1 MTERHALI
9 AANRVPGI
17 GAARV
22 RALMQAFGSLA
33 AVRECAIDDIVQY
46 GKGLSPQQASQLLEA
61 LHSDFAER
69 EEAQATKSST
79 KIFTWADEGYPER
92 LRDAPGQLPPLA
104 IYCVGDAALLRQTQ
118 VAVVG
123 SRRASVYGTEQAQR
137 FALRLAQ
144 AGIHVTSGLAEGI
157 DSAAHEGA
165 LLAGKDAPGKT
176 IACIG
181 AALDQVY
188 PSSRIPLARDIVRGG
203 GCVISEYPFGRHADA
218 QTFPQRNRLIASLAK
233 ATLVIETPLRG
244 GTLITVDYAHA
255 YNRQVY
261 VLPGRADQ
269 PSFAGNHRLLRED
282 GGRLV
287 TSAEQILEDF
297 GELELRE
304 GRVSETDVGEV
315 LPLGLSDDEAALYT
329 ALGADELTL
338 DELAQRTGMDM
349 PTVMSTA
356 IALQMRKQLRTLPGG
371 RVKRVTR

>member
-1 MTERHALI
+1 MTDRHALI
-9 AANRVPGI
+9 AINRVAGF
-17 GAARV
+17 GAARA
-22 RALMQAFGSLA
+22 RMLEDAFGSFA
-33 AVRECAIDDIVQY
+33 EVRNASASAVLQAC
-46 GKGLSPQQASQLLEA
+46 KGISPQQAAQLVEV

-69 EEAQATKSST
+69 EEERAAKAST
-79 KIFTWADEGYPER
+79 TILTWVDEGYPES
-92 LRDAPGQLPPLA
+92 LRNASAQLPPPAL
-104 IYCVGDAALLRQTQ
+104 YCVGDMALLRQTS
-118 VAVVG
+118 VAIIG
-123 SRRASVYGTEQAQR
+123 SRRASVYGAEQAQR

-144 AGIHVTSGLAEGI
+144 AGIHVVSGLAEGI

-165 LLAGKDAPGKT
+165 VMAKGSRGKT

-188 PSSRIPLARDIVRGG
+188 PASRVPLAREIVRSGG
-203 GCVISEYPFGRHADA
+203 LVVSEYPFGRHADA

-233 ATLVIETPLRG
+233 ATLVIESPLRS

-255 YNRQVY
+255 YHRQVY

-269 PSFAGNHRLLRED
+269 PSFAGNHKLLRED

-287 TSAEQILEDF
+287 TAPEQILDDF

-304 GRVSETDVGEV
+304 GYSLAERPAV
-315 LPLGLSDDEAALYT
+315 PLGLSPEEEQLYM
-329 ALGADELTL
+329 ALGAEELSL

-356 IALQMRKQLRTLPGG
+356 IALQMRKRLAALPGG
-371 RVKRVTR
+371 RVKRVER